1 MKKFV
6 LLCSVLFAAAFA
18 ANIVLPVRST
28 YAATQVL
35 KVCNWEDYIDEAVC
49 DEFEAYMAEKGQTVR
64 VEYSTFGTNENLYND
79 LKIANGYLYDVV
91 CPSDYMIEKMAKE
104 GMLAKISLAED
115 GNYAS
120 YVSPYISGIFEDSI
134 TWTNG
139 GAQESLADYA
149 VGYMWGTM
157 GFTYNPA
164 FSDSIEEDMKSWL
177 SIWDE
182 AYSKKV
188 TIKDSVRDSYFVGIA
203 YACRDELK
211 ELKDQYAAGGI
222 DREAYNEALTEIFN
236 RTDEETVANVE
247 EGLKTLKKNL
257 FGFEVDEGKND
268 MVTGKISVN
277 FAWSGDA
284 VYAMDEA
291 EADGVELSYSVPE
304 EGSNIWFD
312 GWCIPA
318 SAQEKELAKEFIEF
332 LSLPEIAVRNMEY
345 IGYTSVIAGDMPFS
359 IEYCEYDKNDE
370 PIPGSEYT
378 VEYTGVLDWLTQYYE
393 LETEETE
400 GCAAADLSYFFGK
413 DAVLYTDTVGRQF
426 SAQYPTE
433 DIIDRCVVMHYFD
446 DETNL
451 RINEMW
457 ENVKGETLPVW
468 AIVVIVAV
476 VLLAVAAVLVYRFRD
491 KIFKGKNGGS
501 GKKKNLKVVEKKEV

>member
-1 MKKFV
+1 M
-6 LLCSVLFAAAFA
+6 
-18 ANIVLPVRST
+18 
-28 YAATQVL
+28 
-35 KVCNWEDYIDEAVC
+35 
-49 DEFEAYMAEKGQTVR
+49 
-64 VEYSTFGTNENLYND
+64 
-79 LKIANGYLYDVV
+79 
-91 CPSDYMIEKMAKE
+91 
-104 GMLAKISLAED
+104 
-115 GNYAS
+115 
-120 YVSPYISGIFEDSI
+120 
-134 TWTNG
+134 
-139 GAQESLADYA
+139 
-149 VGYMWGTM
+149 
-157 GFTYNPA
+157 
-164 FSDSIEEDMKSWL
+164 
-177 SIWDE
+177 
-182 AYSKKV
+182 
-188 TIKDSVRDSYFVGIA
+188 
-203 YACRDELK
+203 
-211 ELKDQYAAGGI
+211 
-222 DREAYNEALTEIFN
+222 
-236 RTDEETVANVE
+236 
-247 EGLKTLKKNL
+247 
-257 FGFEVDEGKND
+257 DEGKND

-400 GCAAADLSYFFGK
+400 GCTAADLSYFFGK

>member
-1 MKKFV
+1 MKKLT
-6 LLCSVLFAAAFA
+6 LLLAALFAVCLFA
-18 ANIVLPVRST
+18 GSGCRENT
-28 YAATQVL
+28 GNATVL
-35 KVCNWEDYIDEAVC
+35 KVCNWEDYIDEDVC
-49 DEFEAYMAEKGQTVR
+49 ADFEAYMAEKGQTVR

-139 GAQESLADYA
+139 GAQESLSDYA

-211 ELKDQYAAGGI
+211 ELKDQYAAGEI

-378 VEYTGVLDWLTQYYE
+378 VEYTGV
-393 LETEETE
+393 
-400 GCAAADLSYFFGK
+400 
-413 DAVLYTDTVGRQF
+413 
-426 SAQYPTE
+426 QYPTE